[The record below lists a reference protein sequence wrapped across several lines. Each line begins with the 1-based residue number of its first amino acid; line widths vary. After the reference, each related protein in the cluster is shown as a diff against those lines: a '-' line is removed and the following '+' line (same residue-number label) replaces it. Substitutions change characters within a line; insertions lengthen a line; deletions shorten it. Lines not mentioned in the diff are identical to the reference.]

1 MLDSLKIFG
10 PVLER
15 VLEIV
20 KVWWWLPMPFILWW
34 PFSFLWLWWRDDKF
48 SSETSFILLE
58 IKIPKEVL
66 KPIRAME
73 VVLDGLWQIA
83 YDEAG
88 TPYEK
93 WVEGKKSLSY
103 SFEIVS
109 IEGEPH
115 FYIQIPKSNK
125 DAIEG
130 TIYAQYPNAEIS
142 IVDDYVKKIP
152 QDIPNKE
159 WDLWGADYRLLKLSP
174 YPIKT
179 YLEFESEREALEE
192 KRIDPLATLLEVM
205 AKIEKGEQ
213 LWVQMVATPVTDRE
227 VPWVTEGEAIRDDL
241 SKRNPKKAKQRTI
254 LGEAADVLL
263 TGNIPEGAVKEE
275 TKELLP
281 PEMKLTMG
289 ERDIVSAIE
298 KKMAKRGF
306 QTNIRFIYLGQR
318 EVFFKPKLRLAL
330 AYFSNFATQNLNNLV
345 PHGQPYITKIPQRI
359 IPFLN
364 IGRERRLYLRQR
376 KLYRNYLNRVQP
388 NYPASP
394 KYPSSF
400 VLNTEEVASIYHF
413 PGRESA
419 SAPFMQRIET
429 KKGEAPMDLPM
440 E

>member
-1 MLDSLKIFG
+1 MLDSLKIFL

-15 VLEIV
+15 VWEIV
-20 KVWWWLPMPFILWW
+20 KIWWWLPMPFILWW
-34 PFSFLWLWWRDDKF
+34 PFSFLWLWWRADKF
-48 SSETSFILLE
+48 SSESPYLLLE

-88 TPYEK
+88 TIYEK
-93 WVEGKKSLSY
+93 WVEGKSSLAY

-115 FYIQIPKSNK
+115 FYIQIPKANI

-130 TIYAQYPNAEIS
+130 SIYAQYPNAEIS
-142 IVDDYVKKIP
+142 IVDDYIKKIP
-152 QDIPNKE
+152 QDIPNQE
-159 WDLWGADYRLLKLSP
+159 WDLWGADYKLLKPSP

-192 KRIDPLATLLEVM
+192 KRIDPIATLLEVM

-213 LWVQMVATPVTDRE
+213 LWVQIVATPVTNKE
-227 VPWVTEGEAIRDDL
+227 VPWVEEGEAIRDEL
-241 SKRNPKKAKQRTI
+241 SKRNPKKAKQRSI
-254 LGEAADVLL
+254 LGEATEVLL
-263 TGNIPEGAVKEE
+263 TGNIPEDKKEEVKEI
-275 TKELLP
+275 LP

-298 KKMAKRGF
+298 RKMAKRGF
-306 QTNIRFIYLGQR
+306 ETNIRFIYLGQKD
-318 EVFFKPKLRLAL
+318 VFFKPKLRLAL
-330 AYFSNFATQNLNNLV
+330 AYFSNFGTQNFNNLV
-345 PHGQPYITKIPQRI
+345 PHGQPYITKIQKSM
-359 IPFLN
+359 IPLLN
-364 IGRERRLYLRQR
+364 IGFKRREYLRKR
-376 KLYRNYLNRVQP
+376 KIYRNYVNRVQP

-400 VLNTEEVASIYHF
+400 ILNTEEVASIYHF